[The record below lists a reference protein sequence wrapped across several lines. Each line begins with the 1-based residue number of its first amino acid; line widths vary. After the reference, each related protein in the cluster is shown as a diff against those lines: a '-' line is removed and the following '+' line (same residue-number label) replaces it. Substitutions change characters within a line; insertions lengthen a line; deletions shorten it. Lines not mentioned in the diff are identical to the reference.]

1 MLEPVTKYAR
11 RDDLHIAYQIFGD
24 GPRDLVL
31 VSNWV
36 SNEEAKW
43 EIPRMPEVLRA
54 FGSFSRC
61 ITFDQVGS
69 GLSDRWA
76 GPGQTLE
83 SWAEDLRSVLD
94 AVGSE
99 RATICCLDAGG
110 APGIFFAAT
119 YPEQVENLVLL
130 NCYARFVRAP
140 DYPAGMPVE
149 RMEQYVEVASAVWG
163 GLTTLSTTAPSVA
176 HDEEIVSRW
185 AKWERII
192 APGDVKGVLE
202 LQLGIDVR
210 DVLPSVRVP
219 TLILHSRENRFI
231 RPAHGRYLAEH
242 IAGSKY
248 AEIDTQ
254 DHFFFL
260 SGAFRPFLDEIEEF
274 VTGSRPA
281 VSTNRTLTTLLFT
294 DIVSSTEHV
303 AEIGDDRWRG
313 LLDRHDMLM
322 SNVVSRY
329 SGRPVKHTGD
339 GFLATFDG
347 PARAVRCAMEASR
360 ELLKLGVKIRAGLHT
375 GEVEVRG
382 KDVAGMAVHIAS
394 RIMDQ
399 AAASE
404 TLVSSTVK
412 DLVIGSGLE
421 FDEGRLVVFKGI
433 PNEWTLH
440 TALDVSKT

>member
-11 RDDLHIAYQIFGD
+11 RDDLHIAYQVFGD

-31 VSNWV
+31 VPNWV
-36 SNEEAKW
+36 SNQEAKW
-43 EIPRMPEVLRA
+43 EIPRFPEFMRA

-83 SWAEDLRSVLD
+83 SWTEDLRSVLD
-94 AVGSE
+94 AVGSKK
-99 RATICCLDAGG
+99 ATICCVDAGG

-119 YPEQVENLVLL
+119 YPEQVENLVLV

-140 DYPAGMPVE
+140 DYPAGLPVE
-149 RMEQYVEVASAVWG
+149 RMEQYVDFVSAVWG

-192 APGDVKGVLE
+192 APGDVKGVLD

-260 SGAFRPFLDEIEEF
+260 SNAFRPFLDEIEEF

-281 VSTNRTLTTLLFT
+281 VSTHRTLTTLLFT

-313 LLDRHDMLM
+313 LLDRHDILM
-322 SNVVSRY
+322 RNVVSRY

-339 GFLATFDG
+339 GFLAIFDG
-347 PARAVRCAMEASR
+347 PARAVRCALEASR

-394 RIMDQ
+394 RIMDE

-421 FDEGRLVVFKGI
+421 FDEGRPVVFKGI

-440 TALDVSKT
+440 SALDASKT